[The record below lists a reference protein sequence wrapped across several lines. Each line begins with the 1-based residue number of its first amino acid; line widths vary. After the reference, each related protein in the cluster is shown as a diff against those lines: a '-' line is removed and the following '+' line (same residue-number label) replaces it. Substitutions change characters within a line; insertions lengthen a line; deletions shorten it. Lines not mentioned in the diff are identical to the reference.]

1 MEVTRNEK
9 GMFLMTSLSSGA
21 SSGMQGGIGS
31 ASFEQKESQVK
42 AGRGFANLAP
52 PFIVRGIYLLDL
64 GSHRPTPTGARIPVA
79 GLWDGQRSSA

>member
-1 MEVTRNEK
+1 MEVTRNKK

-21 SSGMQGGIGS
+21 SSGMEGGIGS

-42 AGRGFANLAP
+42 AGRGFASSSPIHCA
-52 PFIVRGIYLLDL
+52 RDYLLDL